1 MKVLLVTDQY
11 IDIRPDGCYC
21 NYALLGTLKNMNII
35 GELHIIAAK
44 VSARKPAAQPI
55 NQKIDFIT
63 ADRVKY
69 FRPLTASIGEYLRN
83 NRYNKGLLDE
93 IVPKVDLVIGYTP
106 GHNLNYAHK
115 VAKKYNIPY
124 MTFLVACPLDTM
136 GNHQR
141 WIVRLLSPIYF
152 LTTKKI
158 VKNSDYVHYVTNS
171 FLQKRYPT
179 EGKSLGCS
187 DANLGEPNI
196 ASLYARLD
204 KITQKSS
211 DNIKIVTIGHTDI
224 RYKGQEYVIKAIAEL
239 IKQGEFKYHYYLIGA
254 GEGLYLKKLCKQ
266 LNIENYIHF
275 LGRKTPNEVMSI
287 LADSDIYIQPSL
299 TEGLP
304 RAVVEAMSVALPCIG
319 FNTGG
324 IPELL
329 EPNFIVPQKDIN
341 GIIDCIKRL
350 DDVNLYRDTAI
361 RNFNTAKEYE
371 HSLLTKKIQNF
382 FSQIKIDIFAKK

>member
-1 MKVLLVTDQY
+1 
-11 IDIRPDGCYC
+11 
-21 NYALLGTLKNMNII
+21 
-35 GELHIIAAK
+35 
-44 VSARKPAAQPI
+44 
-55 NQKIDFIT
+55 
-63 ADRVKY
+63 
-69 FRPLTASIGEYLRN
+69 
-83 NRYNKGLLDE
+83 
-93 IVPKVDLVIGYTP
+93 
-106 GHNLNYAHK
+106 
-115 VAKKYNIPY
+115 
-124 MTFLVACPLDTM
+124 MTFLVACPWDAM
-136 GNHQR
+136 HNHQR

-152 LTTKKI
+152 LTTKRI
-158 VKNSDYVHYVTNS
+158 VKDSDYVHYVTKS

-179 EGKSLGCS
+179 KGKSFVCS
-187 DANLGEPNI
+187 AANLGEPNI

-224 RYKGQEYVIKAIAEL
+224 RYKGQKYVIKAIAEL

-254 GEGLYLKKLCKQ
+254 GEGLYLKKLSKQ
-266 LNIENYIHF
+266 LNIEDYIHF

-299 TEGLP
+299 QEGLP
-304 RAVVEAMSVALPCIG
+304 RAVVEAMSVASPCIG

-341 GIIDCIKRL
+341 GIISCIKRL
-350 DDVNLYRDTAI
+350 DDENLYRDTAI